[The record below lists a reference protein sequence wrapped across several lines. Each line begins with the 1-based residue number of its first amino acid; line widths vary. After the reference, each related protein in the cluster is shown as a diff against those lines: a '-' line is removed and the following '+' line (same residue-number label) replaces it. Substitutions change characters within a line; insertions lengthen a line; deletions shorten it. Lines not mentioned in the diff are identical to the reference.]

1 MISYKVIFILV
12 EVMRVRKESLR
23 FIEDK
28 ILLSIMERGDNESDD
43 EI

>member
-1 MISYKVIFILV
+1 MISYKAIFILA
-12 EVMRVRKESLR
+12 EAMRVRKESLR

-28 ILLSIMERGDNESDD
+28 TLLSTMERGDNESDD